1 MVPQRRDFR
10 GVIDPLLSLEGGI
23 GRKRGRGGGQCKGK
37 LQVPRQGV
45 KAEAKKLHETYIDGL
60 LIKIAESEGLRV
72 DAGVYGQRSERN
84 RRWRRSYDV
93 LAEAIL
99 EEIGRVYKATDSR
112 AMGSAAP
119 WYRKGGTSVELS
131 IPCSHWR
138 ESIGRKRGR
147 GGGQCKGKLQV
158 PRQGVKAEAK
168 KLHETYIDGLL
179 IKIVESEG
187 LRVDPGVLD

>member
-1 MVPQRRDFR
+1 
-10 GVIDPLLSLEGGI
+10 
-23 GRKRGRGGGQCKGK
+23 
-37 LQVPRQGV
+37 
-45 KAEAKKLHETYIDGL
+45 
-60 LIKIAESEGLRV
+60 
-72 DAGVYGQRSERN
+72 
-84 RRWRRSYDV
+84 
-93 LAEAIL
+93 
-99 EEIGRVYKATDSR
+99 
-112 AMGSAAP
+112 MGSAAP

-179 IKIVESEG
+179 IKIVEKINKDQHSSANLTQESVIG
-187 LRVDPGVLD
+187 ELKQPGGSVFDYLTTAEESSWEPRGVLQSEQKIEDSAKGEEMQRLQRLRRGRRRNKWGRMSRTKI